1 MTSDCDLVPSSY
13 SPDNYFSLEDIVA
26 SQERV
31 PITIQQDL
39 PQLGFLDPSSIHQA
53 DPTNLTAGSKLELP
67 LWMAKALRGRRRIQ
81 VELPKTW
88 SSSQRQIM
96 NADPTVVDLHK
107 LGPNFYQSGLHVL
120 KLISDGGQNLES
132 EAEEVG
138 NVLYDTLTRRF
149 RGIMDASANAEAR
162 DTLVNTGSL
171 SDNVLTICCTYRLNK
186 SQYFQ

>member
-107 LGPNFYQSGLHVL
+107 FGPHYYEFGRYLMKTSSTDGSSTIVLLGQFALLVSFR
-120 KLISDGGQNLES
+120 LI
-132 EAEEVG
+132 
-138 NVLYDTLTRRF
+138 
-149 RGIMDASANAEAR
+149 
-162 DTLVNTGSL
+162 
-171 SDNVLTICCTYRLNK
+171 
-186 SQYFQ
+186 